1 MLQAI
6 ITDLSKVL
14 LFPKDPTYKGSL
26 NSLHLELLEKGD
38 YDFWQYFIL
47 NEELLNF
54 YRELPHRIDIF
65 ILTTKHIQEHPPL
78 KEKLNNLFKK
88 IYVAKDMGLSKK
100 DPAIFKELLEDI
112 QIDPNNLLYID
123 DNQENLD
130 AASQIGL
137 QTIQYESNDQVIGN
151 IKTLT

>member
-38 YDFWQYFIL
+38 YNFWKYFVL

-54 YRELPHRIDIF
+54 YRELPHRIDVSV
-65 ILTTKHIQEHPPL
+65 LTTQHIQEHPPL
-78 KEKLNNLFKK
+78 KEKLTNLFKK

-112 QIDPNNLLYID
+112 KIDPENILYID

-130 AASQIGL
+130 AASRAGL
-137 QTIQYESNDQVIGN
+137 QTLLYESNEQVVDHIQ
-151 IKTLT
+151 TLL